1 MIESDAVNDLSK
13 SKSIS
18 KKWVI
23 ASYVL
28 AGLYLASVGGSLI
41 IQHNLSGKYRQTFE
55 ISRVWGERN
64 KHYVKFAQEASLIS
78 AASGD
83 ALPLGKGD
91 SEWKIANDARAAFGR
106 QFVEDEADISSNV
119 KGADK
124 DKLLTDLNVVK
135 TGMENLAA
143 ETDKLFVLLQ
153 KGNKEGAGQQMPA
166 VQLRY
171 HTLLRAISYLRDD
184 ATNVMNEHLDEPL
197 GAAKALEKVQ
207 YIIAGLLLVMV
218 TILVTYGHRLT
229 NRVVAGIKEKENL
242 LAQVH
247 QAEDKY
253 RSIVYNAV
261 EGIFQCTPAGL
272 YITANMALAR
282 MCGYGSPEEL
292 MSAITDINNQLYVNP
307 DTSEE
312 ILICLQKNG
321 VVTGMEVEFYRK
333 DGRTIWVSLNVRA
346 VQDGAGGILY
356 LEGTVEDITEK
367 RWAEH
372 RRNLQ
377 YSTTRVLSEAAT
389 VAEARPKI
397 LQTICEILDWDMGT
411 VWNVDEEGKEQV
423 LHCSEIWHRA
433 NIDIEEFERETSML
447 TFTRGEGLAGKV
459 WESRE
464 PAWLP
469 DLVNQASSVNMAIAA
484 KNGMQSAFCIP
495 IQTHEEVLHV
505 LEFFSPK
512 ASQPDP
518 ELLQTL
524 AAIGAQLGQMIE
536 RKRGEEALRE
546 SEARKGA
553 ILESALDCIITFDHE
568 GRITEFNPAAERAFG
583 YKRENAQGREMVE
596 LIIPESLRES
606 HRRGLALYNATT
618 SGPTLGR
625 RIELTAMKAT
635 GVDFPVEMAISR
647 INVNG
652 KPMFTA
658 YIRDITERK
667 HAERVTSEL
676 AAVVESSNDAI
687 IGKTLEGN
695 IISWNAGAERIYG
708 YSSEEVIGR
717 HMYMLIPPDRLNELG
732 QTLAIVKRGESL
744 VNFETVQM
752 RKDGK
757 RIWVSLTESPIR
769 NDGGKI
775 TGISSI
781 ARDITENKRLEEQF
795 LQSQKMEAVGRLAGG
810 VAHDFNNILT
820 AILGYSD
827 LLLSQMTSTHPMYKS
842 LSEIRRAGEFAA
854 SLTHQLLAFSRR
866 QSLQLKV
873 LDINDVVNSI
883 EKMLKRL
890 IGEDIQI
897 MTVLDTGVAKMK
909 ADAGQLEQVI
919 LNLAV
924 NARDAMPKGGVIT
937 IQTTNVKIL
946 AEDLHHISEL
956 TPGEYVKLMISD
968 TGSGMTDE
976 VKKHLFEPFFTTK
989 DQGKGTGL
997 GLATCYG
1004 IVKQCGGH
1012 IIVDSTV
1019 GQGSTFQ
1026 IYFPRTEV
1034 EGTKPVGRNSLQE
1047 LPRGSE
1053 TVLIVEDEVTVRS
1066 LAAHILRKLG
1076 YNVLEA
1082 EDAGQAREVVKSLN
1096 SDRIDLLLADVVLP
1110 NSEGGK
1116 ELADWFQEL
1125 HRESK
1130 VLFTSGYVEES
1141 VFKHHGL
1148 EPGMAFLQKPFTPAD
1163 LARRVREVIEG

>member
-1 MIESDAVNDLSK
+1 MAV
-13 SKSIS
+13 
-18 KKWVI
+18 
-23 ASYVL
+23 SYVL
-28 AGLYLASVGGSLI
+28 AAFYLASVVCSLI
-41 IQHNLSGKYRQTFE
+41 VQHRLNNDYRQAFE
-55 ISRVWGERN
+55 KGQTWAERN
-64 KHYVKFAQEASLIS
+64 KRFNKFGQEASLIE
-78 AASGD
+78 ASGSQVTVASDVD
-83 ALPLGKGD
+83 AEMEKAREARQEFDEQFLRDQTDINTNVSGP
-91 SEWKIANDARAAFGR
+91 DA
-106 QFVEDEADISSNV
+106 
-119 KGADK
+119 
-124 DKLLTDLNVVK
+124 DKLLKDLKVVK
-135 TGMENLAA
+135 SSMDSLTK
-143 ETDKLFVLLQ
+143 ETDAVFNWVRE
-153 KGNKEGAGQQMPA
+153 NKPEKAREHLAQVDQ
-166 VQLRY
+166 RY
-171 HTLLRAISYLRDD
+171 RSMIRAFFHLRDD
-184 ATNVMNEHLDEPL
+184 VTELQKPHLEKL
-197 GAAKALEKVQ
+197 IASAEALERLQ
-207 YIIAGLLLVMV
+207 YVIASLLLIMV
-218 TILVTYGHRLT
+218 GALATYGHRLT
-229 NRVVAGIKEKENL
+229 RKIIIGIKEKENL
-242 LAQVH
+242 LQQVH

-253 RSIVYNAV
+253 RSIVDNAI
-261 EGIFQCTPAGL
+261 EGIFQSTPDGR

-282 MCGYGSPEEL
+282 MYGYEAPAEL
-292 MSAITDINNQLYVNP
+292 MGAITDIAHQLYVNP
-307 DTSEE
+307 GMHDE
-312 ILICLQKNG
+312 ILNHLERMG
-321 VVTGMEVEFYRK
+321 VVTSMEVEVYRK
-333 DGRTIWVSLNVRA
+333 DGRTIWVSLNLRA
-346 VQDGAGGILY
+346 VHGEAGGISY
-356 LEGTVEDITEK
+356 FEGTVEDITEQ
-367 RWAEH
+367 RWAEY

-411 VWNVDEEGKEQV
+411 VWDVDEQDMV

-433 NIDIEEFERETSML
+433 NIDIEEFERETSLL
-447 TFTRGEGLAGKV
+447 TFAKGTGLAGRV
-459 WESRE
+459 WESGE

-469 DLVNQASSVNMAIAA
+469 DLANESGSVNAAIAA
-484 KNGMQSAFCIP
+484 ENGMQSAFCIP
-495 IQTHEEVLHV
+495 IKTLDKVLHV

-512 ASQPDP
+512 ASRPDP

-524 AAIGAQLGQMIE
+524 AAIGTQLGQMIE

-546 SEARKGA
+546 SEVRKGA
-553 ILESALDCIITFDHE
+553 ILESALDCIITFDHD

-583 YKRENAQGREMVE
+583 YQRRNAIGREMVE
-596 LIIPESLRES
+596 LIIPETLRDT
-606 HRRGLALYNATT
+606 HRRGLALYYATS

-625 RIELTAMKAT
+625 RIELTAMRAN
-635 GVDFPVEMAISR
+635 GAEFPVEMAISR

-676 AAVVESSNDAI
+676 ASVVEFSNDAI
-687 IGKTLEGN
+687 IAKTLEGN
-695 IISWNAGAERIYG
+695 ILSWNAGAERIYG
-708 YSSEEVIGR
+708 YAAEEVIGR
-717 HMYMLIPPDRLNELG
+717 HVYMLIPPDRLNELG
-732 QTLAIVKRGESL
+732 QTLATVKRGESL

-757 RIWVSLTESPIR
+757 RIWVSLTESPIK
-769 NDGGKI
+769 NETGKI
-775 TGISSI
+775 TAISSI

-827 LLLSQMTSTHPMYKS
+827 LLLAQMNSSHPMYKS

-866 QSLQLKV
+866 QSLQLKI
-873 LDINDVVNSI
+873 LDINDVVKSI

-897 MTVLDTGVAKMK
+897 MTVLDTSVGKIK
-909 ADAGQLEQVI
+909 ADPSQLEQVV

-937 IQTTNVKIL
+937 IQTSNATLL
-946 AEDLHHISEL
+946 ADDLFHANEM
-956 TPGEYVKLMISD
+956 PAGEYVKLMISD
-968 TGSGMTDE
+968 TGCGMSDE

-1012 IIVDSTV
+1012 IMVESV
-1019 GQGSTFQ
+1019 EGQGTTFV
-1026 IYFPRTEV
+1026 IYFPRTEI
-1034 EGTKPVGRNSLQE
+1034 VGEKSQGKTNLQE
-1047 LPRGSE
+1047 LPRGNE

-1066 LAAHILRKLG
+1066 LAAHILRRLG

-1082 EDAGQAREVVKSLN
+1082 EDAGSAREVVKSLE
-1096 SDRIDLLLADVVLP
+1096 SRRIDLLLADVVLP

-1116 ELADWFQEL
+1116 ELADWLEEL
-1125 HRESK
+1125 HEETK

-1163 LARRVREVIEG
+1163 LAKRVREVIEG